1 MFPVTI
7 TLTSAAQL
15 NAVMAALALAPAA
28 GAEPT
33 TAQLVEIAEKR
44 GETVRA
50 AKEISEAGKPAKDA
64 AAPGKTTAKV
74 DAAPEKT
81 ADASGQ
87 SAGGAA
93 AESQASTA
101 ATEPI
106 PYEQVGK
113 AITEKAKTDRAHV
126 LATLDKF
133 GVKKGP
139 ELKREQYAD
148 FLKALG

>member
-33 TAQLVEIAEKR
+33 TAQLVQIAQDR
-44 GETVRA
+44 AETVQK
-50 AKEISEAGKPAKDA
+50 AKDTTAGKSAKDA

-74 DAAPEKT
+74 DAAPEKM
-81 ADASGQ
+81 ADASAQ
-87 SAGGAA
+87 PAANAG

-101 ATEPI
+101 VT
-106 PYEQVGK
+106 YDVVGK

-126 LATLDKF
+126 IATLAAF
-133 GVKKGP
+133 GVGKGP
-139 ELKREQYAD
+139 ELKPEQYAD